1 MLFSAVSLNLKL
13 ENTGQSALEWLQVT
27 QMRFYMNPDCS
38 DERYI
43 GESLKRPSK
52 EIGAPSRCP
61 QPFLSSE
68 PPILPS
74 GVNMKI
80 LNRIMQFKFLAF
92 PNDCQ
97 LSVD

>member
-1 MLFSAVSLNLKL
+1 MLFSAVSLDLKL
-13 ENTGQSALEWLQVT
+13 ENTGQSALEWLRVA
-27 QMRFYMNPDCS
+27 QMQFYMNSDYS

-52 EIGAPSRCP
+52 EMGAPSRCP

-80 LNRIMQFKFLAF
+80 LNRIISL
-92 PNDCQ
+92 N
-97 LSVD
+97 S